1 MILIR
6 VVGIGALVLQS
17 DLASLFFFDLL
28 QCFKEKLLDVTSLIQ
43 YHLAESLQVF
53 KFTRLQSDALSETT
67 DVLTLLFDDLL
78 TLETK

>member
-6 VVGIGALVLQS
+6 VVSIGALVLQS
-17 DLASLFFFDLL
+17 NLSSLFFFDLL
-28 QCFKEKLLDVTSLIQ
+28 QCFKEKLFDVASLIQ
-43 YHLAESLQVF
+43 YHLAECLQVF

-78 TLETK
+78 TLET